1 VLALLLMFLLVAV
14 LFGVGFAV
22 QWLWIVAAIAL
33 ALWLIGFVAHSADRR
48 WYYW

>member
-1 VLALLLMFLLVAV
+1 MIALLFVFLLAAA

-22 QWLWIVAAIAL
+22 QWLWIVAAIVLVA
-33 ALWLIGFVAHSADRR
+33 WLIGFMAHPAERR